1 MVVKY
6 KFRLYMFSLVI
17 MAAFVALVFRLH
29 FLQIAKHDEMVKRV
43 PGEQRLRARVPGVRG
58 EIKDRNGI
66 VLAENK
72 ASFEV
77 RVNLYDV
84 IEEKKRLERQ
94 RQGKDFKLPKHSY
107 VTLEAGIPR
116 QRTDN
121 DIVAIFDE
129 LVVQPL
135 KAMGLA
141 REDYSEKEKEKL
153 RIHYRTNPGGAIP
166 WVYRTD
172 LSFEEFA
179 RFAENNLQLPGVFPE
194 VRPVRRYVYD
204 AFACHLM
211 GYVRLPDESRA
222 SKEERDQ
229 WDYYVGDDF
238 GWAGVEKTLDNHL
251 RGVPGVRV
259 MLRNEKGA
267 YVGQIEGDY
276 VPPKKGNDVWLT
288 IDARVQ
294 TIAERALRDSGIGRG
309 SVVVIEPNSG
319 EVVAMASVPN
329 YNPNKWV
336 PQIKS
341 EDFDAYNTNPVNPLF
356 NRAVNAYVPGSIYKI
371 PIALAGCAAGVQN
384 RSFSCSG
391 SRTYSGT
398 QMKCMGT
405 HGGLGLTDGIM
416 RSCNCFFFDYGNA
429 AGIES
434 IGKIGTMLGLGRK
447 TGIELEEESPGIL
460 PSKQYMQLHHPQD
473 NWRSPGHIANTSIG
487 QGKVIVTPLQ
497 MASVTATV
505 ANGGKSFVP
514 HLLKKVARGDQL
526 VFDVEP
532 TLSGDTLG
540 AGISADKVELV
551 RKGMWKVVNGEA
563 GTARGAQIEGIELGG
578 KTGTAEAWRVADG
591 VKIKD
596 NNTWFITFGPFAN
609 PKYAIC
615 VLVQGGFRGGSCSAP
630 IARRVLE
637 QSLALEQGY
646 EVTITAQKEVEGN
659 FKLVDRVT
667 FPDSAPMLV
676 ANGDEADTGNAGAA
690 EETVQADQK
699 VRVDED
705 MIRRRGRAAPKT
717 SRPRPAD
724 PAPQA
729 PAPAQPQRRS
739 LFQRLFQGR

>member
-1 MVVKY
+1 MLTSVE
-6 KFRLYMFSLVI
+6 SL
-17 MAAFVALVFRLH
+17 
-29 FLQIAKHDEMVKRV
+29 
-43 PGEQRLRARVPGVRG
+43 
-58 EIKDRNGI
+58 
-66 VLAENK
+66 
-72 ASFEV
+72 AS
-77 RVNLYDV
+77 
-84 IEEKKRLERQ
+84 
-94 RQGKDFKLPKHSY
+94 
-107 VTLEAGIPR
+107 
-116 QRTDN
+116 
-121 DIVAIFDE
+121 
-129 LVVQPL
+129 
-135 KAMGLA
+135 
-141 REDYSEKEKEKL
+141 
-153 RIHYRTNPGGAIP
+153 
-166 WVYRTD
+166 
-172 LSFEEFA
+172 
-179 RFAENNLQLPGVFPE
+179 
-194 VRPVRRYVYD
+194 
-204 AFACHLM
+204 
-211 GYVRLPDESRA
+211 A
-222 SKEERDQ
+222 SCCATR
-229 WDYYVGDDF
+229 
-238 GWAGVEKTLDNHL
+238 
-251 RGVPGVRV
+251 
-259 MLRNEKGA
+259 KGA
-267 YVGQIEGDY
+267 YVGQIEEDY

-294 TIAERALRDSGIGRG
+294 TIAERALRESGIGRG
-309 SVVVIEPNSG
+309 SVVVIEPSSG
-319 EVVAMASVPN
+319 EVIAMASVPN
-329 YNPNKWV
+329 YNPNKFV
-336 PQIKS
+336 PQIKW
-341 EDFDAYNTNPVNPLF
+341 EDYQVYLDNKVNPLF

-416 RSCNCFFFDYGNA
+416 RSCNCFFFDYGNV
-429 AGIES
+429 AGIEA
-434 IGKIGTMLGLGRK
+434 IGKVGTMLGLGRK

-563 GTARGAQIEGIELGG
+563 GTAKGAKIEGIEVGG
-578 KTGTAEAWRVADG
+578 KTGTAEAWREVKRDDG
-591 VKIKD
+591 SRTKIKD
-596 NNTWFITFGPFAN
+596 NNTWFITFGPFEN

-615 VLVQGGFRGGSCSAP
+615 VLVQGGYRGGSCSAP

-646 EVTITAQKEVEGN
+646 EVTVAAQKEVQGN
-659 FKLVDRVT
+659 FNLIERVT

-690 EETVQADQK
+690 EQNIQSEQQQL
-699 VRVDED
+699 RVDED
-705 MIRRRGRAAPKT
+705 MIRRPVAGQRPRP
-717 SRPRPAD
+717 SRPRPAA

-729 PAPAQPQRRS
+729 PPPAQPQRRS